1 MIFTLRP
8 GLDAARVTEQLKGAE
23 GGGVLIS
30 GMGPGVLRLVTHLDV
45 GQAELERAISALRA
59 LKPEAGGA

>member
-1 MIFTLRP
+1 M
-8 GLDAARVTEQLKGAE
+8 TEQLKGAE

-59 LKPEAGGA
+59 LKPEGGGA

>member
-8 GLDAARVTEQLKGAE
+8 GLDAARVTEQLKVAE
-23 GGGVLIS
+23 GRGVLIS

-59 LKPEAGGA
+59 LKPEGGGA